1 MKDKFKLTLIAG
13 HIWQGPIPKRKLQR
27 LKSFSMTGLKN
38 FWAEDVEEYASNQF
52 IHYEDDSTLSTKLQQ
67 YPLVGKIFSSVGYRL
82 APTTVHKKETLYRH
96 YTVNRT
102 RDEPPYGEL
111 TSLPVQE
118 AERVTAQA
126 LKEPNR

>member
-1 MKDKFKLTLIAG
+1 MEDKFKLTLIAG

-82 APTTVHKKETLYRH
+82 GLSTPDQNCT
-96 YTVNRT
+96 
-102 RDEPPYGEL
+102 
-111 TSLPVQE
+111 
-118 AERVTAQA
+118 ERRRESTPFGWIWP
-126 LKEPNR
+126 E

>member
-1 MKDKFKLTLIAG
+1 MGGLPQDLWDSVRARLAENASR
-13 HIWQGPIPKRKLQR
+13 PK
-27 LKSFSMTGLKN
+27 GC
-38 FWAEDVEEYASNQF
+38 V
-52 IHYEDDSTLSTKLQQ
+52 STKLQR